1 MKALFKTWNK
11 DIEANQLNQQEKYD
25 YIRAKAQQLEEDA
38 KRKEKIITVGKSGI
52 IEDRDKVNNTL
63 LLQITYFIFTY
74 IIFIFDNYY
83 F

>member
-38 KRKEKIITVGKSGI
+38 KRKEKIITVGKSGT
-52 IEDRDKVNNTL
+52 IEDRDKVNNM
-63 LLQITYFIFTY
+63 IFESIKAKLS
-74 IIFIFDNYY
+74 IIDQFHS
-83 F
+83 

>member
-38 KRKEKIITVGKSGI
+38 KRKEKIITVGKSGT

-74 IIFIFDNYY
+74 IIFVW
-83 F
+83 